1 MAISADMVKEL
12 REKTGVGF
20 MECKSALTES
30 GGDMEEAVTIL
41 RKRGL
46 ASLAKKSSRDAK
58 DGLVDCATDGKSG
71 LLLEVNCET
80 DFVARNPEFQ
90 ALVKDIAAHVEEKQ
104 PASVE
109 DLLKQPFA
117 KEPSVTVQDAVA
129 TLIQKIG
136 ENIQVRRFVRYQL
149 DAKGG
154 LVGSYI
160 HNGKIGVMLEVN
172 GADGG
177 DAEFQAMVKDV
188 AMHIAASDPRF
199 IRKEDVTEDVLAKER
214 EIYLEQARQT
224 GKPENVLAKIVEGR
238 MSKYYAEACLLEQ
251 PFVKDPNLTVQG
263 YIAALGKKLGATIQ
277 VSRFVRYKLGGE

>member
-30 GGDMEEAVTIL
+30 NGDLEEAVTIL

-58 DGLVDCATDGKSG
+58 DGLIGSYIHTGGKIG
-71 LLLEVNCET
+71 VMLEVNCET

-90 ALVKDIAAHVEEKQ
+90 VLVKDI
-104 PASVE
+104 
-109 DLLKQPFA
+109 
-117 KEPSVTVQDAVA
+117 
-129 TLIQKIG
+129 
-136 ENIQVRRFVRYQL
+136 
-149 DAKGG
+149 
-154 LVGSYI
+154 
-160 HNGKIGVMLEVN
+160 
-172 GADGG
+172 
-177 DAEFQAMVKDV
+177 

-224 GKPENVLAKIVEGR
+224 GKPENVLEKIVEGR

-251 PFVKDPNLTVQG
+251 PFVKDPSVTVQDC
-263 YIAALGKKLGATIQ
+263 IAALIQKIGEKIQ
-277 VSRFVRYKLGGE
+277 VRRFVRYKLGGE